1 MEITAAMVKAL
12 RDMTG
17 LSMMDCKQALVES
30 GGDSEKA
37 VEVLRKKGAG
47 RIEKMVDRET
57 TQGRIAAFVSP
68 GLDRGGIVELRC
80 ETAPVAKTDDFIGL
94 AATLARLTALASN
107 APTPATL
114 AAEKTDSGKS
124 VADVQLDV
132 FNRLRENMV
141 IARVAQMRGSVG
153 AYVHHNGMVGA
164 LVEFNRACPP
174 ELAKDIAMHVT
185 AARPLVARREEVDPA
200 LIAKERA
207 LAAEQ
212 VKGKPPQIVD
222 KIVSGKIDKW
232 MTEIVLLEQPFVKD
246 DKQSVASVLKAA
258 APDLTVTRFAR
269 FEVGGA

>member
-1 MEITAAMVKAL
+1 MEVTAAMVKSL

-17 LSMMDCKQALVES
+17 LSMMDCKQALVEA
-30 GGDSEKA
+30 GGNSEKA
-37 VEVLRKKGAG
+37 VEILRKKGAG
-47 RIEKMVDRET
+47 RIEKMGDRET
-57 TQGRIAAFVSP
+57 TQGRIACFVTP
-68 GLDRGGIVELRC
+68 AADRGGLVELRC
-80 ETAPVAKTDDFIGL
+80 ETAPVAKTDDFVGL
-94 AATLARLTALASN
+94 AATLARQAAVAS
-107 APTPATL
+107 APPTPATL
-114 AAEKTDSGKS
+114 PQEKLDSGKS
-124 VADVQLDV
+124 IADLQLDV

-141 IARVAQMRGSVG
+141 IARVTQMRGYVG

-185 AARPLVARREEVDPA
+185 AARPMVARREEVDPA
-200 LIAKERA
+200 LVAKERE

-222 KIVSGKIDKW
+222 KIVTGKIDKW

-246 DKQSVASVLKAA
+246 DKQSVAQVLKAA